1 MSTDGR
7 DVDVADVWDT
17 GLHTFN
23 VILRDVWISEHRGD
37 ARRFARAL
45 ESLKR
50 FSPDFDT
57 VVRKYFRYLP
67 VYTTCRSWDEYAA
80 RAERGSIGALLMNLR
95 AHEMFDWIMASFAR
109 SGDVR
114 VLEWALFEADPKLIN
129 GSGDIICEEAARRGR
144 VNVLK
149 FARLDHDCHWDE
161 NTPRLAALGGHSQC
175 LKFAYKNGCRFNA
188 EVTRA
193 AVRGG
198 KLNCLR
204 YLHEVVKCPWDEGSC
219 IAAAEGGRF
228 DCLQYLRKHGC
239 ECSEATFTAA
249 ARVGQLETLKYL
261 HANDCPYSSQASIA
275 AAENGHLE
283 ALKFLHEHGYVFSP
297 DVTKIAA
304 RLYLDCVRYLVETL
318 GYDITWSEVVEMM
331 RHGSL
336 DCLEYAFE
344 NVGDIFREHG
354 ASLCLHA
361 AMEGQESSLKF
372 IIERVGAPKEW
383 ISSTC
388 AVTAHEGHLTCLE
401 YLHKHGCPVDEQVS
415 CSAAEGG
422 QLECLKFAMKHT
434 KPVYEILESAARNGH
449 LDCLRYAYEHG
460 CPLEEGLLNA
470 AVESKTDLSIWP
482 NCIDYL
488 HYDLGFAWDEE
499 TCIRAARVGN
509 VGVLR
514 CLHENFCPWDTRLLA
529 TDSEACRN
537 YAIENGVLGDIEHV
551 LRGNFLRK
559 RLFNTPITPVEKYLR
574 EAMRVIDD
582 VKTSIPEGKYL
593 EICSALQS
601 AYGEPGELSE
611 RLRVLKIELEEVESE
626 NVELREELY
635 TYRHRVAQQ
644 VPVGISPPLPD
655 AL

>member
-1 MSTDGR
+1 MSTDG
-7 DVDVADVWDT
+7 DDT
-17 GLHTFN
+17 DASDDDEAGVF
-23 VILRDVWISEHRGD
+23 DYDPEWSEFLDQGMM
-37 ARRFARAL
+37 
-45 ESLKR
+45 
-50 FSPDFDT
+50 
-57 VVRKYFRYLP
+57 
-67 VYTTCRSWDEYAA
+67 C
-80 RAERGSIGALLMNLR
+80 
-95 AHEMFDWIMASFAR
+95 AR
-109 SGDVR
+109 SGDVEGFAHAIDALR
-114 VLEWALFEADPKLIN
+114 QLRDDFDEWARGYGMPYFSWMATAARAGQVEIMQLIVAMDMCVMDHWIMACLARNGHVHVLEWALEHGL
-129 GSGDIICEEAARRGR
+129 GLGVDIICEEAARRGR

-219 IAAAEGGRF
+219 IAAAEAGHL
-228 DCLQYLRKHGC
+228 DCLQYLHKHGC

-297 DVTKIAA
+297 DVSKIAA
-304 RLYLDCVRYLVETL
+304 RFDLDCVRYLVETL
-318 GYDITWSEVVEMM
+318 GYDITRVEVVEMM
-331 RHGSL
+331 RYGSL

-354 ASLCLHA
+354 ASLCLYA
-361 AMEGQESSLKF
+361 ASEGQEISLKF

-388 AVTAHEGHLTCLE
+388 AIAAHEGHLTCLE
-401 YLHKHGCPVDEQVS
+401 YLHKHGCPMDEQVS
-415 CSAAEGG
+415 CSAAVRG

-449 LDCLRYAYEHG
+449 LDCLRYGYMNY

-470 AVESKTDLSIWP
+470 AAENVIDDID
-482 NCIDYL
+482 CIRYL
-488 HYDLGFAWDEE
+488 ALTGLAWDEE

-509 VGVLR
+509 VAVLR
-514 CLHENFCPWDTRLLA
+514 CLHENGCPWDTRLLA

-551 LRGNFLRK
+551 LRGNFSPTRIAEHL
-559 RLFNTPITPVEKYLR
+559 L

-601 AYGEPGELSE
+601 AFSE
-611 RLRVLKIELEEVESE
+611 IRKLE
-626 NVELREELY
+626 
-635 TYRHRVAQQ
+635 
-644 VPVGISPPLPD
+644 
-655 AL
+655 

>member
-129 GSGDIICEEAARRGR
+129 GSGDIICEEAARNGR

-219 IAAAEGGRF
+219 IEAAEGGRF

-261 HANDCPYSSQASIA
+261 HANDYPYSSQASIA

-388 AVTAHEGHLTCLE
+388 AVAAHEGHLTCLE
-401 YLHKHGCPVDEQVS
+401 YLHKHGCPMDEQVS
-415 CSAAEGG
+415 CSAAVRG

-449 LDCLRYAYEHG
+449 LDCLRYGYMNY

-470 AVESKTDLSIWP
+470 AAENVIDDID
-482 NCIDYL
+482 CIRYL
-488 HYDLGFAWDEE
+488 ALTGLAWDEE